1 MLSNYIQAAM
11 HLAHYER
18 LDDGTFFGTIPNFE
32 GLWANAKTLEGCR
45 DELQSVLEGWILV
58 GLYHRDRLPIIDGI
72 DLTVSEV
79 AV

>member
-1 MLSNYIQAAM
+1 MLSKYIHAAM
-11 HLAHYER
+11 HLAHYEF

-32 GLWANAKTLEGCR
+32 GLWANAETLEACR

-58 GLYHRDRLPIIDGI
+58 GLYHRDRLPVVDNI

-79 AV
+79 AA